1 VRNTIFDLMTTQ
13 AAASPEA
20 GERTSILRPLAS
32 FLALVWAA
40 DPALTLASLALRMV
54 RALLP
59 LGGLYVGKLIIDAVV
74 AASRAQLAQA
84 GVLEALW
91 SGRLNHLAILLG
103 IEFAIAVAT
112 NLLARGSS
120 LVDSLLAERFSNV
133 TSLRLMRHAATL
145 DLEQLESSAGQDRL
159 DRARRQVTGRT
170 TLLSQLFGQ
179 AQDALTVISLAS
191 GLALYAPWLI
201 VLLCV
206 ALVPGF
212 FGEKHFNALNYRLDY
227 FRTPERR
234 QLDYL
239 RYLGSSTE
247 TAKEVK
253 LFGLST
259 FLAWRFDRFAEGMYS
274 ENRRLAT
281 LRAAWGGFFAALAT
295 LGYYAAYFVIVWHT
309 VEGRF
314 TIGDLTFLA
323 GSFLRLRGLLEGL
336 LLGFSQVAGQ
346 ALYVADLFAVLDA
359 RPAITAPPH
368 PLPVPHP
375 IRDGFVFEDVG
386 FRYDGAEGWA
396 VRHLDLTI
404 RAGETL
410 ALVGRNGAGK
420 TTIVKLMARLYD
432 PTEGRVLLDGRDL
445 KSYDLDELRARI
457 GVIFQDFVRFHF
469 TAADN
474 IGVGRVEAR
483 EDAARVEE
491 AAVRSLADRV
501 ITRLPLGY
509 AQPLG
514 RRFNDG
520 VDLSGGEWQT
530 VAIAR
535 AYMRDADVLI
545 LDEPTAA
552 LDARAE
558 YEVFQ
563 RFGDLARGRTAV
575 LISHRFSTVRMADR
589 ILVLD
594 GGKVIED
601 GSHEALLQK
610 GGRYAELFALQAAG
624 YR

>member
-1 VRNTIFDLMTTQ
+1 MSATTGPD
-13 AAASPEA
+13 ADAPTKTLRSIAS
-20 GERTSILRPLAS
+20 LV
-32 FLALVWAA
+32 ALVWEAS
-40 DPALTLASLALRMV
+40 PPLTVGSLALRLA

-59 LGGLYVGKLIIDAVV
+59 VGGLFVGKLIIDAVV
-74 AASRAQLAQA
+74 ATSRLPHTGEGLLAT
-84 GVLEALW
+84 LS
-91 SGRLNHLAILLG
+91 SGRLDHLAGLLALECGLAIL
-103 IEFAIAVAT
+103 V
-112 NLLARGSS
+112 NSLARASS
-120 LVDSLLAERFSNV
+120 LVDSLLAERFSNA

-145 DLEQLESSAGQDRL
+145 DLEQIESSAGQDRL

-170 TLLSQLFGQ
+170 TLLTQLFGQ
-179 AQDALTVISLAS
+179 AQDIVTAVSLAV
-191 GLALYAPWLI
+191 GLFSYAPWLI
-201 VLLCV
+201 PLLCA
-206 ALVPGF
+206 ALLPGF
-212 FGEKHFNALNYRLDY
+212 LGERHFNAQNYRLDY

-253 LFGLST
+253 LFDLSA
-259 FLAWRFDRFAEGMYS
+259 FLGDRFERFATTMFS
-274 ENRRLAT
+274 DNRRLAIG
-281 LRAAWGGFFAALAT
+281 RAAWGGLFAALAS
-295 LGYYAAYFVIVWHT
+295 LVYYAAYFIIVWRT
-309 VEGRF
+309 VEGFF
-314 TIGDLTFLA
+314 TLGDLTFLA

-346 ALYVADLFAVLDA
+346 ALYLNDLFAVFAA
-359 RPAITAPPH
+359 RPTIVAPTT
-368 PLPVPHP
+368 PLPLPDP
-375 IRDGFVFEDVG
+375 IRQGFVFEDVG
-386 FRYDGAEGWA
+386 FRYAGSEAWA

-404 RAGETL
+404 RAGEIV

-432 PTEGRVLLDGRDL
+432 PSEGRVLLDGRDL
-445 KSYDLDELRARI
+445 RDYDLLALRERI

-474 IGVGRVEAR
+474 IGVGRIDER
-483 EDAARVEE
+483 EDLSRIGQAAS
-491 AAVRSLADRV
+491 RSLADRV
-501 ITRLPLGY
+501 IGRLPRGL

-530 VAIAR
+530 IAIAR

-558 YEVFQ
+558 YDVFR

-594 GGKVIED
+594 GGRVIED
-601 GSHEALLQK
+601 GSHDVLVAAE
-610 GGRYAELFALQAAG
+610 GVYAELFALQAAG